1 VKNIMMVDEARQLC
15 RDIVLVPQK
24 PDLYRRAHNAL
35 ISEIGS
41 VIPVDQVK
49 SIDEVSC
56 WLDETQ
62 RELTDLAQRIKN
74 TIRYNIGATLTC
86 SIGFAANRHLAKIA
100 SDTKKPDG
108 LTIWYPEDV
117 PAQRRPACRFDD
129 IPGIG
134 RSMVKRLAAARVGD
148 AGPVS
153 CAATQANAGAVA
165 QCDWRAA
172 AVAARGWRWRR
183 RKPSEHV
190 WPCPRAATRSS
201 QFDDARTI
209 ARLLLV
215 KASSTRRSNFYAS
228 ALYLWLKGFER
239 GWGNVVPLGEVQ
251 DDMAILAA
259 LGELWNG

>member
-1 VKNIMMVDEARQLC
+1 
-15 RDIVLVPQK
+15 
-24 PDLYRRAHNAL
+24 
-35 ISEIGS
+35 

-62 RELTDLAQRIKN
+62 RGEPTDLAQRIKN

-117 PAQRRPACRFDD
+117 PAQLARLKLDD

-148 AGPVS
+148 VPGLLALQPKQMRALWRNVTGERLWY
-153 CAATQANAGAVA
+153 ALHGYAVEA
-165 QCDWRAA
+165 PETERNMFGH
-172 AVAARGWRWRR
+172 ARVL
-183 RKPSEHV
+183 PPDH
-190 WPCPRAATRSS
+190 RSL
-201 QFDDARTI
+201 DDARTI

-215 KASSTRRSNFYAS
+215 KAARRMRRSISMPRRSISGSRAS
-228 ALYLWLKGFER
+228 SVAGAMSLHWARFR
-239 GWGNVVPLGEVQ
+239 TTWPFSPRSAN
-251 DDMAILAA
+251 
-259 LGELWNG
+259 